1 MKREK
6 EMYTVYIL
14 YSKKSSRYYVGQ
26 TSDIKD
32 RLERHNQGRSKS
44 TKFGIPWSIVL
55 QREFSTRSEALI
67 LEKQIKNRGA
77 KRYIEDQLGV

>member
-1 MKREK
+1 
-6 EMYTVYIL
+6 MYTVYIL

-55 QREFSTRSEALI
+55 QREFSSRSEVLI

-77 KRYIEDQLGV
+77 KRYMEDQLGV